1 MTMLA
6 WALQQRFL
14 RFALVGGL
22 GFVVDAGILSLLIEI
37 FAANPYA
44 ARIVSILAAITV
56 TWWCN
61 RHFTF
66 RSTQPAQHGEWL
78 RYAALMLVGA
88 SVNYGVYALGVAY
101 LPIAAITW
109 RALAA
114 LCIATLTAMLVN
126 YNSMRLFVFKA
137 E

>member
-1 MTMLA
+1 MQL
-6 WALQQRFL
+6 
-14 RFALVGGL
+14 FAV
-22 GFVVDAGILSLLIEI
+22 
-37 FAANPYA
+37 NPYA
-44 ARIVSILAAITV
+44 ARGVSLLFAITV

-66 RSTQPAQHGEWL
+66 RTTRPAHHGEWL
-78 RYAALMLVGA
+78 HYFLLMLVGA
-88 SVNYGVYALGVAY
+88 AVNYAVYALGLHY
-101 LPIAAITW
+101 LPIESVTW

-114 LCIATLTAMLVN
+114 LCIATLSAMLVN